1 MYIQIV
7 EKADFRLIRSAGS
20 LGYRLEILLEI
31 KVTAGRYLSFNIFH
45 PLDTNCFYMPDSYTH
60 MDVCVYPYN
69 RIHAV
74 GVEAN
79 ESFRRLNTLF

>member
-45 PLDTNCFYMPDSYTH
+45 PLDTICFYKPDSYMYTH
-60 MDVCVYPYN
+60 GCMCIP
-69 RIHAV
+69 
-74 GVEAN
+74 
-79 ESFRRLNTLF
+79 LQ